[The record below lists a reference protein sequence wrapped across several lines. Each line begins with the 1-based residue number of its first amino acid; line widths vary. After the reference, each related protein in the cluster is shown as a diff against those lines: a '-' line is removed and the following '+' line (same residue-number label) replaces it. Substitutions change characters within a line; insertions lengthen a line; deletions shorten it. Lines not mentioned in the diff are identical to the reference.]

1 MRQYKPLSGMRHLSN
16 QNDEP
21 IILPDSW
28 HYLLALWVSSRCFDF
43 DERFYEA
50 TEKRDEFENA
60 FAQFRADVECGT
72 ITLVDGDGNPID
84 LSTDGE
90 CIIDHVKDVYF
101 KNYERDEDVI
111 EVLECIF
118 LMIERGVKVIPHQEA
133 KVCLLLTSS
142 LAVLT
147 TLNLILL

>member
-1 MRQYKPLSGMRHLSN
+1 MRQYKPLSGMKHLSN
-16 QNDEP
+16 QDDVP

-50 TEKRDEFENA
+50 TEKA
-60 FAQFRADVECGT
+60 FAQFRADVESGT

-101 KNYERDEDVI
+101 KNYKRDEDVI
-111 EVLECIF
+111 EVL
-118 LMIERGVKVIPHQEA
+118 
-133 KVCLLLTSS
+133 
-142 LAVLT
+142 
-147 TLNLILL
+147 

>member
-1 MRQYKPLSGMRHLSN
+1 MTLADLLKLSRLHTRDLDSALFENSTCTIYINEGIDRLRQWKPLRGMTYLKFS
-16 QNDEP
+16 NDEP
-21 IILPDSW
+21 IILPSEY
-28 HYLLALWVSSRCFDF
+28 HYLLSLWCSSRCFDY

-84 LSTDGE
+84 LSTDGD

-111 EVLECIF
+111 EVL
-118 LMIERGVKVIPHQEA
+118 
-133 KVCLLLTSS
+133 
-142 LAVLT
+142 
-147 TLNLILL
+147 

>member
-1 MRQYKPLSGMRHLSN
+1 MTLSDILKLSKLHTRDTDSALFSNTMCTIYLNEGIDRMRQYKPLSGMKHLNN
-16 QNDEP
+16 QDDEP

-84 LSTDGE
+84 LSTDGD

-111 EVLECIF
+111 EVL
-118 LMIERGVKVIPHQEA
+118 
-133 KVCLLLTSS
+133 
-142 LAVLT
+142 
-147 TLNLILL
+147 